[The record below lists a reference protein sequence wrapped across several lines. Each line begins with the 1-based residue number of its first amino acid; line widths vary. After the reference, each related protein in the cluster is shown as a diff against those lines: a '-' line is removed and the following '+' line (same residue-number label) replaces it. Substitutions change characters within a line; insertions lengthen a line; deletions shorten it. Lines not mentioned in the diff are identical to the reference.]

1 MARATSNSTRGES
14 REERRDERRDER
26 RERQYID
33 VTSWDVA
40 RVRVTGRGNVFF
52 TLILNGVS
60 ISNCHIAETRDGQ
73 QFISMPQYKGSDGN
87 YYSTVYAP
95 MTDKLQAEIIDAV
108 RDEAGGDVNL
118 R

>member
-1 MARATSNSTRGES
+1 MANRATSNGRRGES
-14 REERRDERRDER
+14 REERRDERH
-26 RERQYID
+26 ERQYID
-33 VTSWDVA
+33 VTSWDVD

-52 TLILNGVS
+52 TLKLNGVS

>member
-1 MARATSNSTRGES
+1 MARATSNSSRRGES
-14 REERRDERRDER
+14 REERRDER

-33 VTSWDVA
+33 VTSWDVG
-40 RVRVTGRGNVFF
+40 RVRVTGRGQVFF

-60 ISNCHIAETRDGQ
+60 ISNCHIAETSDGQ

-95 MTDKLQAEIIDAV
+95 MTDDLQAEIIDAV
-108 RDEAGGDVNL
+108 RDEAGKSD
-118 R
+118 RR